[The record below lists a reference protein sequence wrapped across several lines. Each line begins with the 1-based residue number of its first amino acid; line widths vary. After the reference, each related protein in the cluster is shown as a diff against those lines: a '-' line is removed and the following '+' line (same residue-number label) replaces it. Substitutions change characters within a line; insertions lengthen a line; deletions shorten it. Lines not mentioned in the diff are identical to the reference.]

1 MSWDRIIQDWNWL
14 KDKIRG
20 KEAKLP
26 EAHLAAVHYRQ
37 RENSNPKRYDKHQA
51 NFHWDEWLP

>member
-1 MSWDRIIQDWNWL
+1 MSWDRIIQDWNRL

-37 RENSNPKRYDKHQA
+37 RENSDPKRYDKHQA